1 VLQAS
6 LDPIDP
12 AKAAA
17 KAKAAADEE
26 EEVNKKGSKEDKK
39 DANKFKDVNNDI

>member
-6 LDPIDP
+6 LDLIDL

-17 KAKAAADEE
+17 KAKAAADKEK
-26 EEVNKKGSKEDKK
+26 EVDKEGGKEDEE
-39 DANKFKDVNNDI
+39 DTNKFKDVNNNI